1 MTDDIE
7 AQLATLTIKPEILV
21 DKNKENEYLYLCKK
35 CKWNINMILL
45 TIGVIVWNGINI
57 KIIVE
62 QDDSNKE
69 SVNYLTIFSII
80 QCITWLN
87 YLLYYC
93 KNNVIVL
100 YLLISNCIGLNSIVC
115 WGDYILLINS
125 KDNINTVIMINKMIV
140 LWYQLFV
147 LLQNNYLS

>member
-7 AQLATLTIKPEILV
+7 PQLATLTIKPEILV

>member
-7 AQLATLTIKPEILV
+7 AQLATLTIQAPVSVQK
-21 DKNKENEYLYLCKK
+21 KKENEYVYLCKK
-35 CKWNINMILL
+35 CKWNIITLFL
-45 TIGVIVWNGINI
+45 TIGVFVWNGINI
-57 KIIVE
+57 KTILD

-69 SVNYLTIFSII
+69 TVHYLTTFTII

-87 YLLYYC
+87 YLVYYC
-93 KNNVIVL
+93 NNNVFVL
-100 YLLISNCIGLNSIVC
+100 YLLTTSCIGLNSIVC

-125 KDNINTVIMINKMIV
+125 KNDINTVIMINKIIV

-147 LLQNNYLS
+147 MTQYKYLS

>member
-7 AQLATLTIKPEILV
+7 AQLATLTIKPEILL

-93 KNNVIVL
+93 KNNVILL
-100 YLLISNCIGLNSIVC
+100 YLLITNCIGLNSIVC